1 MKANPVNVFLMG
13 LACFCCENRT
23 GKPAICAFAS
33 GFWQQVRL
41 LHNFL
46 LI

>member
-1 MKANPVNVFLMG
+1 MKANPVNVFFDG
-13 LACFCCENRT
+13 IGFCCENRT